1 MNVVSICLLM
11 ANQFKK
17 KFREETKKEI
27 EKEWSEN
34 MNNIEAREV
43 LKRDLGIMIKNKCL
57 PDSIEAIELAINALE
72 VIDQLKREL
81 DIAISQLDDVG
92 LSIGDR
98 TDGVRIAVNKQIAIR
113 PKEVM
118 GLYNSTYYICPVCGN
133 SGLTGNYCDE
143 CGQRINMN

>member
-1 MNVVSICLLM
+1 MKNKNRRL
-11 ANQFKK
+11 FKK

-27 EKEWSEN
+27 EKEWGEN

-143 CGQRINMN
+143 CGQRINMD